1 MKQLIIANWKMN
13 PQTLAEAKR
22 LFDSIKRGLK
32 NIKNVEVVICPPF
45 VYLARL
51 QPSTP
56 NLRLGAQNCFW
67 EDYNPPTT
75 LPLKRAPKGAFTG
88 EISPLMLKN
97 LGCQYV
103 ILGHSERE
111 RYLGETDE
119 MTNKKIKAAISA
131 KLNPI
136 LCIGE
141 IEKEKKRGE
150 IPLVLKHQLEKTLIN
165 LSPNQL
171 INLIIAYEPVW
182 AIGTGK
188 PCYPQDAGKRI
199 SIIRKIISNLY
210 NLSFSQKIKI
220 IYGGSVNSKIAQD
233 YVKKA
238 NFQGLL
244 VGGAS
249 LKTQEFIEIAKKV
262 SQT

>member
-22 LFDSIKRGLK
+22 LFDSVKRGLE

-51 QPSTP
+51 QPPTP

-67 EDYNPPTT
+67 EE
-75 LPLKRAPKGAFTG
+75 KGAFTG

-111 RYLGETDE
+111 RYLSETDE

-150 IPLVLKHQLEKTLIN
+150 IPQVLKHQLEKTLIN

-182 AIGTGK
+182 AVGTGK

-210 NLSFSQKIKI
+210 NPSFSQKIKI

-249 LKTQEFIEIAKKV
+249 LKAQEFIEIAKKV

>member
-45 VYLARL
+45 VWLPYLI
-51 QPSTP
+51 
-56 NLRLGAQNCFW
+56 NLIPYTLNLKFGAQNCFW
-67 EDYNPPTT
+67 EG
-75 LPLKRAPKGAFTG
+75 KGTFTG

-111 RYLGETDE
+111 RYLGETDK

-131 KLNPI
+131 ELNPI

-141 IEKEKKRGE
+141 IEKKRGE
-150 IPLVLKHQLEKTLIN
+150 IPQVLKHQLEKTLIN
-165 LSPNQL
+165 LSPDQL

-249 LKTQEFIEIAKKV
+249 LKAQEFIEIAKKV

>member
-1 MKQLIIANWKMN
+1 MKPLIIANWKMN
-13 PQTLAEAKR
+13 PQTLAEAKQ
-22 LFDSIKRGLK
+22 LFHSIKKGLE

-51 QPSTP
+51 QPPTL

-67 EDYNPPTT
+67 EE
-75 LPLKRAPKGAFTG
+75 KGAFTG
-88 EISPLMLKN
+88 EISPPMLKN

-111 RYLGETDE
+111 RYLGEIDK

-131 KLNPI
+131 ELNPI

-141 IEKEKKRGE
+141 IKKEKKRGE
-150 IPLVLKHQLEKTLIN
+150 IPQVLKHQLEKTLIN

-188 PCYPQDAGKRI
+188 PCYPKDAGKRI

-210 NLSFSQKIKI
+210 SPFFSQKIKI
-220 IYGGSVNSKIAQD
+220 LYGGSVNSKIAQD

-249 LKTQEFIEIAKKV
+249 LKLEEFIEIAKKV